1 MVYQVRMNGGVGI
14 PSDMIYIDL
23 VIQDPQ
29 TFTDDK
35 GRITT
40 YEIALETNS
49 ISFILKSSRVR
60 RQFEEFVWLRG
71 QLAEIHGLSDLP
83 SLPSGG
89 LLRMFGRQFDKEF
102 IRERQK
108 LLQQFTEK
116 IVREPEILSDP
127 MLHLFLQTQ
136 LPPKEIVR
144 VKKGETGKSVVDTI
158 LGAEENQ
165 LDASSDSSA
174 SSGFVEVSDSD
185 SCGSGYLVIGPHGN
199 IQDVSD
205 TDDEDCIIPE
215 LTIVRKNSDPSP
227 WRHSSREKHNLFAH
241 GGGQSSGIK
250 HKIKCVTFSDA
261 TTSVSL

>member
-1 MVYQVRMNGGVGI
+1 MVYTIMMNGGTGI
-14 PSDMIYIDL
+14 PSDMIFIDL

-29 TFTDDK
+29 TFTGDK

-49 ISFILKSSRVR
+49 ISFILKSSRIR
-60 RQFEEFVWLRG
+60 RRFEEFVWLRE
-71 QLAEIHGLSDLP
+71 QLQDIHGLSDLP
-83 SLPSGG
+83 PLPGGG

-136 LPPKEIVR
+136 LPPNEIIR

-158 LGAEENQ
+158 LGSEDNQ
-165 LDASSDSSA
+165 LDVSSDSSA
-174 SSGFVEVSDSD
+174 SSGFIEVSDSD

-199 IQDVSD
+199 IQDATD
-205 TDDEDCIIPE
+205 TDEEDFSIPP
-215 LTIVRKNSDPSP
+215 LTIVRKTSDPLP
-227 WRHSSREKHNLFAH
+227 QRHSFSKKHTFYAKEE
-241 GGGQSSGIK
+241 GQNFK
-250 HKIKCVTFSDA
+250 HKDKRRTVTFNDVP
-261 TTSVSL
+261 SVSL